1 MMLQEIGM
9 LLKNEITIEKRE
21 KMKKHDYMNW
31 IDENRKKNIAT
42 KLREFYTPDPVL
54 YVDKNNKEVN

>member
-1 MMLQEIGM
+1 MGL
-9 LLKNEITIEKRE
+9 LLKNEVVIEKKE
-21 KMKKHDYMNW
+21 MKKKHDYMNW

-54 YVDKNNKEVN
+54 YVDKDDKN